1 MTVIGLTGLAG
12 AGKSTLAQIFV
23 EDHGFTRLSFAGPLK
38 KMLRTLDPIIGE
50 QYGETVRLS
59 EVFEV
64 HSEDQ
69 LKRIPVWGDE
79 YRRLM
84 QVLGTECIRA
94 EMDDFWT
101 VLASNQVEVLDGKY
115 VFDDVRFPNEA
126 ALVKYYNVD
135 GLWNIYRPGVDTATA
150 HASEQHAGKLGETLW
165 LGNDG
170 TLDKLRH
177 SAAMALEEMRASA

>member
-12 AGKSTLAQIFV
+12 AGKSTLAQILV

-101 VLASNQVEVLDGKY
+101 VLASNQVEDLDKDY

-135 GLWNIYRPGVDTATA
+135 GLWNIYRPGTEAGS
-150 HASEQHAGKLGETLW
+150 HASEQLAGKLGETLW

-170 TLDKLRH
+170 ELDKLRH
-177 SAAMALEEMRASA
+177 SATMALEEMRASA